1 MTQRL
6 LPFSKRIRP
15 VRVLWGGGRGRHR
28 GRETGE
34 ARGGETQET
43 GAASPVCDLETCREG
58 SSGDVESRVLHAVP
72 PIWLPGRN
80 PLGRVSYAN
89 MGWAQQHKESGQVWP
104 KESIISRACKWITQN
119 IPYAPTKEAMERMIK
134 VCIEIHSSLP

>member
-15 VRVLWGGGRGRHR
+15 VRVLWGGGGGRHR

-34 ARGGETQET
+34 ASGGGTQET
-43 GAASPVCDLETCREG
+43 GAASPVSNLETCGEGVLAKPG
-58 SSGDVESRVLHAVP
+58 SSGDIESRVLHAVP

-80 PLGRVSYAN
+80 TPGRVSYAN

-104 KESIISRACKWITQN
+104 GKT
-119 IPYAPTKEAMERMIK
+119 
-134 VCIEIHSSLP
+134 SSP